1 VRLRGV
7 GATDLTDL
15 VSMRE
20 SMFVVQVSRGSSYA
34 PSTTVKASTALSCL
48 SFGQPPSQ
56 HARVSALSIFCI
68 MCADTQYVFA
78 LCLCLPPPAGVHGWW

>member
-20 SMFVVQVSRGSSYA
+20 SMFVVQVSGTRLKG
-34 PSTTVKASTALSCL
+34 CL
-48 SFGQPPSQ
+48 LAQLRMSL
-56 HARVSALSIFCI
+56 V
-68 MCADTQYVFA
+68 CAEVRTLQA
-78 LCLCLPPPAGVHGWW
+78 